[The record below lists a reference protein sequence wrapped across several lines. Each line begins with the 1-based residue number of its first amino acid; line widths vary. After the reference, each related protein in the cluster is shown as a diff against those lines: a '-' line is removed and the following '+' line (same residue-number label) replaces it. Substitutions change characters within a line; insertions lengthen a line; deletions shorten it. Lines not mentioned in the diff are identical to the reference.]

1 MIDINGELFN
11 RSRPKLSGRNT
22 QIGFMVSD
30 EELEW
35 IDEMAK
41 LNGVKRADLI
51 RMALAMC
58 NKYSL
63 LK

>member
-1 MIDINGELFN
+1 
-11 RSRPKLSGRNT
+11 
-22 QIGFMVSD
+22 MVSD

-41 LNGVKRADLI
+41 LNKVKRADLI